1 MSLPHSKNIEYNEDN
16 YRSYFSK
23 EPSNGLNVL
32 DLFCGCGGLSLGFK
46 RAGFTIAGGIDSSVP
61 SIDTFNENIG
71 NGRTID
77 LAEADWVKKAANELN
92 LSSLDVLVG
101 GPPCQGYSLTGTRKF
116 EDERNQLYNSM
127 FQAIEAFSPKVVLIE
142 NVRGMA
148 TLYGG
153 RAKDQVLQNFE
164 DNGYSAVHTI
174 FDSADFGVPQHRKR
188 LFFLATKLNTPLV
201 WPARTNERDTYIT
214 CKDALSD
221 LPSMENNMTDSE
233 GNYKTPPQTTFQEL
247 MRQGSLIATNH
258 QPTIHKQF
266 VIDTIKQVPEGGNH
280 KDLPPGVG
288 ESRKFNEAWTRY
300 HGDKPS
306 RTIDTGHRNH
316 FHYKFDR
323 VPTVRE
329 NARLQSFPD
338 AFLFKGTKTQQYRQV
353 GNAVPVFLAQA
364 IAKSIKSMLAD
375 SK

>member
-77 LAEADWVKKAANELN
+77 LAEADWVKKAENELN